1 MKVTKVS
8 NNPSGAGDPIIKK
21 YEVNEKQIEE
31 LRKNMKH
38 EWLFSVN
45 LSLKRKVFSFDKSIM
60 PTIFFCK

>member
-38 EWLFSVN
+38 E
-45 LSLKRKVFSFDKSIM
+45 
-60 PTIFFCK
+60 